1 MAKSKETKEILQ
13 KIHDYALEEI
23 MGERFGRYAKEIITD
38 RAIPDVR
45 DGLKPVQRR
54 ILYGMYKGKNTYDNK
69 YRKSARAVG
78 DIMGKYHPHGD
89 SSIYDAMVSM
99 SQDWKMLT
107 PYVDMHGNN
116 GSMDGDSAAAMRYTE
131 VRLSK
136 IAGEMLKDIEKDTVE
151 MAPNYDDTEEEPTV
165 LPCKFPNLLVNGTT
179 GISAGYA
186 TDIPPHNL
194 GEIIDATVLRI
205 DKPKS
210 TIDDILEVVEGPD
223 FPTGGIVEGK
233 DEIKKAFE
241 TGKGKIVIK
250 SKYTINKEKGKN
262 QIIISEI
269 PYEVNKAALVKRIND
284 IRIEKKIDG
293 INEVIDSSSRG
304 ELIITIDLKKEADT
318 DLIVN
323 YLLKNTDMQISYS
336 YNMIAIVNR
345 RPMQVGIIDIL
356 DAYIEHQ
363 KDVVT
368 RRSKFD
374 LAHAKARFHIVEGL
388 IKAISILDDVIK
400 VIRSSKNRL
409 DATNN
414 LVKEF
419 DFTFEQ
425 ADAIVKLQLY
435 RLTNTDVVML
445 EEELA
450 NLNKIIEGLEALL
463 SDEKKLMKQIKKELL
478 DIKKAYAFERKTE
491 IKDEITEIKIDQEAL
506 IPKEDVIVSVTS
518 EGYVKRTSKRSYQS
532 SNNEDITL
540 KDNDYLIGL
549 YEMNTIDT
557 LLVFTNKG
565 NYLYVPVYNLPDM
578 KWKEMGKHISNI
590 ITIKDDEKIIYA
602 KPVYDFD
609 SKEVITI
616 FSKMGMVKRTALNEF
631 KAMRYNKPIVCMK
644 LKYDDEIVSVS
655 SSSEKEVLIST
666 SNGYGLWYSASEI
679 PVVGLKAAGV
689 KSIKLDN
696 DFIVSAEIFNKT
708 SEYITIF
715 TDKNTAKR
723 VKLSE
728 MEKSSRA
735 RKGLLL
741 VRLVKTNPHRL
752 LSTYITDSKDKIGVI
767 NLKGI
772 NIFKNSEIPIA
783 DRYSTGSSI
792 SNVRVVKT
800 FIPKELENKD
810 DIKEVENIEVLTE
823 EPKKEVSLKEIDE
836 EILTIDDFLDDFKI
850 E

>member
-1 MAKSKETKEILQ
+1 MPKKKETEEILQ
-13 KIHDYALEEI
+13 KINDYALEEI
-23 MGERFGRYAKEIITD
+23 MGDRFGRYAKEIIQD

-89 SSIYDAMVSM
+89 SSIYDAMVRM
-99 SQDWKMLT
+99 SQDWKMMT
-107 PYVDMHGNN
+107 PYIDMHGNN

-136 IAGEMLKDIEKDTVE
+136 IAGEMLKDIEKNTVE
-151 MAPNYDDTEEEPTV
+151 MAPNYDDTELEPTV

-205 DKPKS
+205 DKPNS
-210 TIDDILEVVEGPD
+210 SLDDILEIVQGPD

-233 DEIKKAFE
+233 DEIRKAME
-241 TGKGKIVIK
+241 TGKGKIVVK
-250 SKYTINKEKGKN
+250 SKYQLVNEKGKN
-262 QIIISEI
+262 QIIITEI
-269 PYEVNKAALVKRIND
+269 PYEVNKALLVKKIND

-304 ELIITIDLKKEADT
+304 ELIITIDLKKDANTE
-318 DLIVN
+318 LILN
-323 YLLKNTDMQISYS
+323 YLLKNTDMQVTYS
-336 YNMIAIVNR
+336 YNMVAIVNR
-345 RPMQVGIIDIL
+345 RPMEVGIITIL
-356 DAYIEHQ
+356 DAYISHQ
-363 KDVVT
+363 KEVIT
-368 RRSKFD
+368 RRSRFD

-388 IKAISILDDVIK
+388 MKAISILDDVIK
-400 VIRSSKNRL
+400 TIRASKNRA
-409 DATNN
+409 DATEN
-414 LVKEF
+414 LVKEYG
-419 DFTFEQ
+419 FTFEQ

-435 RLTNTDVVML
+435 RLTNTDIISL

-450 NLNKIIEGLEALL
+450 NLQKVIEGLEALL

-478 DIKKAYAFERKTE
+478 DIKKEYAIERKSE

-506 IPKEDVIVSVTS
+506 IVKEDVIVVVTKD
-518 EGYVKRTSKRSYQS
+518 GYVKRTPKRSYNS
-532 SNNEDITL
+532 SNDEDIAL
-540 KDNDYLIGL
+540 KDNDYIIGL

-557 LLVFTNKG
+557 LLLFTNQG
-565 NYLYVPVYNLPDM
+565 NYLYVPVHELPDM

-590 ITIKDDEKIIYA
+590 ITIKDDEKIVYSM
-602 KPVYDFD
+602 PVYDFNH
-609 SKEVITI
+609 KEVITI
-616 FSKMGMVKRTALNEF
+616 FSKNGMVKRCNLLDF
-631 KAMRYNKPIVCMK
+631 KVQRYNKPITCMK
-644 LKYDDEIVSVS
+644 LKYDDEVISVTNS
-655 SSSEKEVLIST
+655 PFTEVFIST
-666 SNGYGLWYSASEI
+666 YNGYGLWYSAVEI
-679 PVVGLKAAGV
+679 PIVGVRAAGV
-689 KSIKLDN
+689 KAIKLDN
-696 DFIVSAEIFNKT
+696 DYVVSAEIFDKE

-715 TDKNTAKR
+715 TDKQTAKR

-728 MEKSSRA
+728 FEKSSRA

-741 VRLVKTNPHRL
+741 VRLVKTNPHKI
-752 LSTYITDSKDKIGVI
+752 LSTYITNSKERIGIV

-772 NIFKNSEIPIA
+772 NIIKNSEISIS
-783 DRYSTGSSI
+783 DRYSTGSNI
-792 SNVRVVKT
+792 SSSRIVST
-800 FIPKELENKD
+800 FICSELENKEE
-810 DIKEVENIEVLTE
+810 KIEVIELPKE
-823 EPKKEVSLKEIDE
+823 EKKEVSLKEIDE

>member
-1 MAKSKETKEILQ
+1 MARSKETKEILQ

-89 SSIYDAMVSM
+89 SSIYDAMVRM

-165 LPCKFPNLLVNGTT
+165 LPCRFPNLLVNGTT

-205 DKPKS
+205 DKPKC
-210 TIDDILEVVEGPD
+210 TLDEVLEIVQGPD
-223 FPTGGIVEGK
+223 FPTGGVVEGK
-233 DEIKKAFE
+233 DGIREAFE

-250 SKYTINKEKGKN
+250 SKYTINNEKGKN
-262 QIIISEI
+262 QIIITEI

-284 IRIEKKIDG
+284 IRIEKKIEG

-318 DLIVN
+318 NLIVN

-336 YNMIAIVNR
+336 YNMIAIVNK
-345 RPMQVGIIDIL
+345 RPMQVGILDII
-356 DAYIEHQ
+356 DAYIVHQ
-363 KDVVT
+363 KEVIT
-368 RRSKFD
+368 RRSRFD
-374 LAHAKARFHIVEGL
+374 LDHAKARFHIVEGL
-388 IKAISILDDVIK
+388 IKAISILDEVIK
-400 VIRSSKNRL
+400 VIRASKNRA
-409 DATNN
+409 DATEN

-435 RLTNTDVVML
+435 RLTNTDVTQL

-450 NLNKIIEGLEALL
+450 NLSKIIEGLEALL

-478 DIKKAYAFERKTE
+478 EIKKEYAVDRKTE

-506 IPKEDVIVSVTS
+506 IPKEDVIVSITS

-532 SNNEDITL
+532 SNDEDITL
-540 KDNDYLIGL
+540 KDNDYLVGL
-549 YEMNTIDT
+549 YEMNTLDT

-590 ITIKDDEKIIYA
+590 VTIKDDEKVVAA
-602 KPVYDFD
+602 KPVYDFE

-616 FSKMGMVKRTALNEF
+616 FSKMGMVKRTLLSEF

-644 LKYDDEIVSVS
+644 LKYDDEIVNVTS
-655 SSSEKEVLIST
+655 SSDSEVFIST
-666 SNGYGLWYSASEI
+666 NNGYGLWYSVNEI

-696 DFIVSAEIFNKT
+696 DYIVSASIFNKD
-708 SEYITIF
+708 SEYITVF

-723 VKLSE
+723 VKLTE

-741 VRLVKTNPHRL
+741 IRLVKTNPYKL
-752 LSTYITDSKDKIGVI
+752 LSTYITNSKDHIGVI

-772 NIFKNSEIPIA
+772 NIIKNAEIPIA

-792 SNVRVVKT
+792 SNVRVVST

-810 DIKEVENIEVLTE
+810 DIKEVKSIEVLE

-836 EILTIDDFLDDFKI
+836 EILTIDDFLEDFKI
-850 E
+850 

>member
-1 MAKSKETKEILQ
+1 MARSKETKEILQ

-89 SSIYDAMVSM
+89 SSIYDAMVRM

-165 LPCKFPNLLVNGTT
+165 LPCRFPNLLVNGTT

-205 DKPKS
+205 DKPKCS
-210 TIDDILEVVEGPD
+210 LDEVLEVVQGPD
-223 FPTGGIVEGK
+223 FPTGGVVEGK
-233 DEIKKAFE
+233 AGIREAFE

-250 SKYTINKEKGKN
+250 SKYTINNEKGKN
-262 QIIISEI
+262 QIIITEI

-284 IRIEKKIDG
+284 IRIEKKIEG

-318 DLIVN
+318 NLIVN

-336 YNMIAIVNR
+336 YNMIAIVNK
-345 RPMQVGIIDIL
+345 RPMQVGILDII
-356 DAYIEHQ
+356 DAYIVHQ
-363 KDVVT
+363 KEVIT
-368 RRSKFD
+368 RRSRFD
-374 LAHAKARFHIVEGL
+374 LDHAKARFHIVEGL
-388 IKAISILDDVIK
+388 IKAISILDEVIK
-400 VIRSSKNRL
+400 VIRASKNRA
-409 DATNN
+409 DATEN

-425 ADAIVKLQLY
+425 ADAIVRLQLY
-435 RLTNTDVVML
+435 RLTNTDVTQL

-450 NLNKIIEGLEALL
+450 NLSKIIEGLEALL
-463 SDEKKLMKQIKKELL
+463 SDEKKLMRQIKKELL
-478 DIKKAYAFERKTE
+478 EIKKEYAEDRKTE

-506 IPKEDVIVSVTS
+506 IPKEDVIVSITS
-518 EGYVKRTSKRSYQS
+518 EGYVKRTSKRSYTS
-532 SNNEDITL
+532 SNEEETTL
-540 KDNDYLIGL
+540 KDNDYLVGL
-549 YEMNTIDT
+549 YEMNTLDT
-557 LLVFTNKG
+557 LLIFTNKG

-578 KWKEMGKHISNI
+578 KWKEMGKHVSNI
-590 ITIKDDEKIIYA
+590 VTIKDDEKVVYA
-602 KPVYDFD
+602 KPVYDFE

-616 FSKMGMVKRTALNEF
+616 FSKMGMVKRTLLSEF

-644 LKYDDEIVSVS
+644 LKYDDEIVSVT
-655 SSSEKEVLIST
+655 SSSESEVFIAT
-666 SNGYGLWYSASEI
+666 NNGYGLWYSANEI

-696 DFIVSAEIFNKT
+696 DYVVSAEIFNKD
-708 SEYITIF
+708 SEYMTVF

-728 MEKSSRA
+728 LEKSSRA

-741 VRLVKTNPHRL
+741 VRLVKTNPHKL
-752 LSTYITDSKDKIGVI
+752 ISSYITNTKDKIGVI

-772 NIFKNSEIPIA
+772 NIFKNAEIPIA

-800 FIPKELENKD
+800 FIPTELGNKD
-810 DIKEVENIEVLTE
+810 DIKEVEIIETIE

-836 EILTIDDFLDDFKI
+836 EILTIDDFLDDFKF
-850 E
+850 

>member
-1 MAKSKETKEILQ
+1 MARSKETKEILQ

-89 SSIYDAMVSM
+89 SSIYDAMVRM

-116 GSMDGDSAAAMRYTE
+116 GSMDGDGAAAMRYTE

-136 IAGEMLKDIEKDTVE
+136 IAGEMLRDIEKDTVE

-165 LPCKFPNLLVNGTT
+165 LPCRFPNLLVNGTT

-205 DKPKS
+205 DKPKCS
-210 TIDDILEVVEGPD
+210 LDEVLEIVQGPD
-223 FPTGGIVEGK
+223 FPTGGVVEGK
-233 DEIKKAFE
+233 DGIREAFE

-250 SKYTINKEKGKN
+250 SKYTINNEKGKN
-262 QIIISEI
+262 QIIITEI

-284 IRIEKKIDG
+284 IRIEKKIEG
-293 INEVIDSSSRG
+293 IVEVIDSSSRG

-318 DLIVN
+318 NLIVN

-336 YNMIAIVNR
+336 YNMIAIVNK
-345 RPMQVGIIDIL
+345 RPMQVGILDII
-356 DAYIEHQ
+356 DAYIVHQ
-363 KDVVT
+363 KEVIT
-368 RRSKFD
+368 RRSRFD
-374 LAHAKARFHIVEGL
+374 LDHAKARFHIVEGL
-388 IKAISILDDVIK
+388 IKAISILDE
-400 VIRSSKNRL
+400 VIRVIRASKNRA
-409 DATNN
+409 DATEN

-425 ADAIVKLQLY
+425 ADAIVRLQLY
-435 RLTNTDVVML
+435 RLTNTDVTQL

-450 NLNKIIEGLEALL
+450 NLSKIIQGLEELL

-478 DIKKAYAFERKTE
+478 EIKKEYAEDRKTE

-506 IPKEDVIVSVTS
+506 IPKEDVIVSITS
-518 EGYVKRTSKRSYQS
+518 EGYVKRTSKRSYTS
-532 SNNEDITL
+532 SNDEDITL
-540 KDNDYLIGL
+540 KDNDYLVGL
-549 YEMNTIDT
+549 YEMNTLDT

-590 ITIKDDEKIIYA
+590 VTIKDDEKVVYA
-602 KPVYDFD
+602 KPVYDFE

-616 FSKMGMVKRTALNEF
+616 FSKMGMVKRTLLSEF

-644 LKYDDEIVSVS
+644 LKYDDEIVSVT
-655 SSSEKEVLIST
+655 SSSESEVFIAT
-666 SNGYGLWYSASEI
+666 NNGYGLWYSANEI
-679 PVVGLKAAGV
+679 PVVGLKASGV

-696 DFIVSAEIFNKT
+696 DYVVSAEIFNKD
-708 SEYITIF
+708 SEYMTVF

-728 MEKSSRA
+728 LEKSSRA

-741 VRLVKTNPHRL
+741 VRLVKTNPHKL
-752 LSTYITDSKDKIGVI
+752 ISSYITNTKDKIGVI

-772 NIFKNSEIPIA
+772 NIFKNAEIPIA

-800 FIPKELENKD
+800 FIPTELGNKD
-810 DIKEVENIEVLTE
+810 DIKEVEIIETIE

-836 EILTIDDFLDDFKI
+836 EILTIDDFLDDFKF
-850 E
+850 

>member
-89 SSIYDAMVSM
+89 SSIYDAMVRM

-368 RRSKFD
+368 RRSRFD

-655 SSSEKEVLIST
+655 SSSENEVFIST

-850 E
+850 

>member
-1 MAKSKETKEILQ
+1 MARSKETKEILQ

-89 SSIYDAMVSM
+89 SSIYDAMVRM

-116 GSMDGDSAAAMRYTE
+116 GSMDGDGAAAMRYTE

-136 IAGEMLKDIEKDTVE
+136 IAGEMLRDIEKDTVE

-165 LPCKFPNLLVNGTT
+165 LPCRFPNLLVNGTT

-205 DKPKS
+205 DKPKC
-210 TIDDILEVVEGPD
+210 TLDEVLEIVQGPD
-223 FPTGGIVEGK
+223 FPTGGVVEGK
-233 DEIKKAFE
+233 DGIREAFE

-250 SKYTINKEKGKN
+250 SKYTINNEKGKN
-262 QIIISEI
+262 QIIITEI

-284 IRIEKKIDG
+284 IRIEKKIEG
-293 INEVIDSSSRG
+293 IVEVIDSSSRG

-318 DLIVN
+318 NLIVN

-336 YNMIAIVNR
+336 YNMIAIVNK
-345 RPMQVGIIDIL
+345 RPMQVGILDII
-356 DAYIEHQ
+356 DAYIVHQ
-363 KDVVT
+363 KEVIT
-368 RRSKFD
+368 RRSRFD
-374 LAHAKARFHIVEGL
+374 LDHAKARFHIVEGL
-388 IKAISILDDVIK
+388 IKAISILDE
-400 VIRSSKNRL
+400 VIRVIRASKNRA
-409 DATNN
+409 DATEN

-425 ADAIVKLQLY
+425 ADAIVRLQLY
-435 RLTNTDVVML
+435 RLTNTDVTQL

-450 NLNKIIEGLEALL
+450 NLSKIIQGLEELL

-478 DIKKAYAFERKTE
+478 EIKKEYAEDRKTE

-506 IPKEDVIVSVTS
+506 IPKEDVIVSITS
-518 EGYVKRTSKRSYQS
+518 EGYVKRTSKRSYTS
-532 SNNEDITL
+532 SNDEDITL
-540 KDNDYLIGL
+540 KDNDYLVGL
-549 YEMNTIDT
+549 YEMNTLDT

-590 ITIKDDEKIIYA
+590 VTIKDDEKVVYA
-602 KPVYDFD
+602 KPVYDFE

-616 FSKMGMVKRTALNEF
+616 FSKMGMVKRTLLSEF

-644 LKYDDEIVSVS
+644 LKYDDEIVSVT
-655 SSSEKEVLIST
+655 SSSESEVFIAT
-666 SNGYGLWYSASEI
+666 NNGYGLWYSANEI
-679 PVVGLKAAGV
+679 PVVGLKASGV

-696 DFIVSAEIFNKT
+696 DYVVSAEIFNKD
-708 SEYITIF
+708 SEYMTVF

-728 MEKSSRA
+728 LEKSSRA

-741 VRLVKTNPHRL
+741 VRLVKTNPHKL
-752 LSTYITDSKDKIGVI
+752 ISSYITNTKDKIGVI

-772 NIFKNSEIPIA
+772 NIFKNAEIPIA

-800 FIPKELENKD
+800 FIPTELGNKD
-810 DIKEVENIEVLTE
+810 DIKEVEIIETIE

-836 EILTIDDFLDDFKI
+836 EILTIDDFLDDFKF
-850 E
+850 

>member
-1 MAKSKETKEILQ
+1 MARSKDTKEILQ

-89 SSIYDAMVSM
+89 SSIYDAMVRM

-116 GSMDGDSAAAMRYTE
+116 GSMDGDGAAAMRYTE

-136 IAGEMLKDIEKDTVE
+136 IAGEMLRDIEKDTVE

-165 LPCKFPNLLVNGTT
+165 LPCRFPNLLVNGTT

-205 DKPKS
+205 DKPKC
-210 TIDDILEVVEGPD
+210 TLDEVLEIVQGPD
-223 FPTGGIVEGK
+223 FPTGGVVEGK
-233 DEIKKAFE
+233 DGIREAFE

-250 SKYTINKEKGKN
+250 SKYTINNEKGKN
-262 QIIISEI
+262 QIIITEI

-284 IRIEKKIDG
+284 IRIEKKIEG
-293 INEVIDSSSRG
+293 IVEVIDSSSRG

-318 DLIVN
+318 NLIVN
-323 YLLKNTDMQISYS
+323 YLLKNTDMQVSYS
-336 YNMIAIVNR
+336 YNMIAIVNK
-345 RPMQVGIIDIL
+345 RPMQVGILDII
-356 DAYIEHQ
+356 DAYIVHQ
-363 KDVVT
+363 KEVIT
-368 RRSKFD
+368 RRSRFD
-374 LAHAKARFHIVEGL
+374 LDHAKARFHIVEGL
-388 IKAISILDDVIK
+388 IKAISILDDVIR
-400 VIRSSKNRL
+400 VIRASKNRA
-409 DATNN
+409 DATEN

-419 DFTFEQ
+419 GFTFEQ
-425 ADAIVKLQLY
+425 ADAIVRLQLY
-435 RLTNTDVVML
+435 RLTNTDVTLL

-450 NLNKIIEGLEALL
+450 NLSKIIEGLEALL

-478 DIKKAYAFERKTE
+478 EIKKEYAEERKTE

-532 SNNEDITL
+532 SNDEDITL
-540 KDNDYLIGL
+540 KDNDYLVGL
-549 YEMNTIDT
+549 YEMNTLDT

-590 ITIKDDEKIIYA
+590 VSIKDDEKVVFA

-616 FSKMGMVKRTALNEF
+616 FSKMGMVKRTQLSEF

-644 LKYDDEIVSVS
+644 LKYDDEIVSVT
-655 SSSEKEVLIST
+655 SSSESEVFIAT
-666 SNGYGLWYSASEI
+666 NNGYGLWYSASEI
-679 PVVGLKAAGV
+679 PVVGLKASGV

-696 DFIVSAEIFNKT
+696 DYVVSAEIFNKT
-708 SEYITIF
+708 AEYMTVF

-723 VKLSE
+723 VKLTE
-728 MEKSSRA
+728 LEKSSRA

-741 VRLVKTNPHRL
+741 VRLVKTNPHKL
-752 LSTYITDSKDKIGVI
+752 ISSYITNSKDKIGVI

-772 NIFKNSEIPIA
+772 NIFKNAEIPIA

-792 SNVRVVKT
+792 SNVRVIKT
-800 FIPKELENKD
+800 FIPSELENKD
-810 DIKEVENIEVLTE
+810 NIKEVEIIETLE

-836 EILTIDDFLDDFKI
+836 EILTIDDFLDDFKF
-850 E
+850 

>member
-1 MAKSKETKEILQ
+1 MAKSKDTKEILQ

-54 ILYGMYKGKNTYDNK
+54 ILFGMYKGKNTYDNK

-89 SSIYDAMVSM
+89 SSIYDAMVRM

-136 IAGEMLKDIEKDTVE
+136 IAGEMLKDIEKNTVE

-165 LPCKFPNLLVNGTT
+165 LPCKFPNLLVNGST

-210 TIDDILEVVEGPD
+210 TIDEILEVVQGPD

-318 DLIVN
+318 DLIIN
-323 YLLKNTDMQISYS
+323 YLLKNTDMQINYS

-356 DAYIEHQ
+356 DAYINHQ
-363 KDVVT
+363 KEVVT
-368 RRSKFD
+368 RRSEFD
-374 LAHAKARFHIVEGL
+374 LAHAKERFHIVEGL
-388 IKAISILDDVIK
+388 IKAISILDDVIRT
-400 VIRSSKNRL
+400 IRRSKNKQ
-409 DATNN
+409 DAIDN
-414 LVKEF
+414 LVKEY
-419 DFTFEQ
+419 DFTEDQ
-425 ADAIVKLQLY
+425 ATAIVKLQLY

-445 EEELA
+445 EEEL
-450 NLNKIIEGLEALL
+450 NSLRKIIEGLEALL
-463 SDEKKLMKQIKKELL
+463 ADEKKLMKQIKKELL
-478 DIKKAYAFERKTE
+478 DIKKEYAEERRTE
-491 IKDEITEIKIDQEAL
+491 IRDEVTEIKIDQEAL

-565 NYLYVPVYNLPDM
+565 NYLFVPVYNLPDM
-578 KWKEMGKHISNI
+578 KWKEMGKHVSNI
-590 ITIKDDEKIIYA
+590 VTIKDDEKVIYA
-602 KPVYDFD
+602 KPVYDFE
-609 SKEVITI
+609 SKEIITI
-616 FSKMGMVKRTALNEF
+616 FSKMGMVKRSALSEF

-655 SSSEKEVLIST
+655 SSSENEVFIST
-666 SNGYGLWYSASEI
+666 NNGYGLWYSVNEI
-679 PVVGLKAAGV
+679 PVTGLKAAGV

-696 DFIVSAEIFNKT
+696 DFVVSAELFNKD
-708 SEYITIF
+708 SEYITVF

-723 VKLSE
+723 IKLSE

-735 RKGLLL
+735 RKGLQL
-741 VRLVKTNPHRL
+741 VRLVKTNPHKL
-752 LSTYITDSKDKIGVI
+752 ISTYITDSKDKIGVI

-772 NIFKNSEIPIA
+772 NIFKNAELPIA

-792 SNVRVVKT
+792 SNVRVIKT

-810 DIKEVENIEVLTE
+810 DIKEVEIIEEIKE

-850 E
+850 

>member
-1 MAKSKETKEILQ
+1 MARSKETKEILQ

-89 SSIYDAMVSM
+89 SSIYDAMVRM

-116 GSMDGDSAAAMRYTE
+116 GSMDGDGAAAMRYTE

-136 IAGEMLKDIEKDTVE
+136 IAGEMLRDIEKDTVE

-165 LPCKFPNLLVNGTT
+165 LPCRFPNLLVNGTT

-205 DKPKS
+205 DKPKC
-210 TIDDILEVVEGPD
+210 TLDEVLEIVQGPD
-223 FPTGGIVEGK
+223 FPTGGVVEGK
-233 DEIKKAFE
+233 EGIREAFE

-250 SKYTINKEKGKN
+250 SKYTINNEKGKN
-262 QIIISEI
+262 QIIITEI

-284 IRIEKKIDG
+284 IRIEKKIEG
-293 INEVIDSSSRG
+293 IVEVIDSSSRG

-318 DLIVN
+318 NLIVN

-336 YNMIAIVNR
+336 YNMIAIVNK
-345 RPMQVGIIDIL
+345 RPMQVGILDII
-356 DAYIEHQ
+356 DAYIVHQ
-363 KDVVT
+363 KEVIT
-368 RRSKFD
+368 RRSRFD
-374 LAHAKARFHIVEGL
+374 LDHAKARFHIVEGL
-388 IKAISILDDVIK
+388 IKAISILDEVIK
-400 VIRSSKNRL
+400 VIRASKNRA
-409 DATNN
+409 DATEN

-425 ADAIVKLQLY
+425 ADAIVRLQLY
-435 RLTNTDVVML
+435 RLTNTDVTL
-445 EEELA
+445 LQEELA
-450 NLNKIIEGLEALL
+450 NLSKIIEGLEALL

-478 DIKKAYAFERKTE
+478 EIKKEYAEDRKTE

-506 IPKEDVIVSVTS
+506 IPKEDVIVSITS
-518 EGYVKRTSKRSYQS
+518 EGYVKRTSKRSYTS
-532 SNNEDITL
+532 SNDEDITL
-540 KDNDYLIGL
+540 KDNDYLVGL
-549 YEMNTIDT
+549 YEMNTLDT

-590 ITIKDDEKIIYA
+590 VTIKDDEKVVYA
-602 KPVYDFD
+602 KPVYDFE

-616 FSKMGMVKRTALNEF
+616 FSKMGMVKRTLLSEF

-644 LKYDDEIVSVS
+644 LKYDDEIVNVTS
-655 SSSEKEVLIST
+655 SPYCYK
-666 SNGYGLWYSASEI
+666 
-679 PVVGLKAAGV
+679 
-689 KSIKLDN
+689 
-696 DFIVSAEIFNKT
+696 
-708 SEYITIF
+708 
-715 TDKNTAKR
+715 
-723 VKLSE
+723 
-728 MEKSSRA
+728 
-735 RKGLLL
+735 
-741 VRLVKTNPHRL
+741 
-752 LSTYITDSKDKIGVI
+752 
-767 NLKGI
+767 
-772 NIFKNSEIPIA
+772 
-783 DRYSTGSSI
+783 
-792 SNVRVVKT
+792 
-800 FIPKELENKD
+800 
-810 DIKEVENIEVLTE
+810 
-823 EPKKEVSLKEIDE
+823 
-836 EILTIDDFLDDFKI
+836 
-850 E
+850 

>member
-1 MAKSKETKEILQ
+1 MPKKKQTEEILQ
-13 KIHDYALEEI
+13 KINDYALEEI
-23 MGERFGRYAKEIITD
+23 MGDRFGRYAKEIIQD

-89 SSIYDAMVSM
+89 SSIYDAMVRM
-99 SQDWKMLT
+99 SQDWKMMT

-136 IAGEMLKDIEKDTVE
+136 IAGEMLKDIEKNTVE
-151 MAPNYDDTEEEPTV
+151 MAPNYDDTELEPTV

-205 DKPKS
+205 DKPNS
-210 TIDDILEVVEGPD
+210 TLDDILEIVKGPD

-233 DEIKKAFE
+233 DEIRKAME
-241 TGKGKIVIK
+241 TGKGKIVVK
-250 SKYTINKEKGKN
+250 SKYQLINEKGKN
-262 QIIISEI
+262 QIVITEI
-269 PYEVNKAALVKRIND
+269 PYEVNKALLVKKIND

-304 ELIITIDLKKEADT
+304 ELIITIDLKKDANTE
-318 DLIVN
+318 LILN
-323 YLLKNTDMQISYS
+323 YLLKNTDMQVSYS
-336 YNMIAIVNR
+336 YNMVAIVNR
-345 RPMQVGIIDIL
+345 RPMEVGIITIL
-356 DAYIEHQ
+356 DAYIAHQ
-363 KDVVT
+363 KEVIT
-368 RRSKFD
+368 RRSEFD
-374 LAHAKARFHIVEGL
+374 LAHAKERYHIVEGL
-388 IKAISILDDVIK
+388 MKAISILDDVIRT
-400 VIRSSKNRL
+400 IRASKNKQ
-409 DATNN
+409 DAIEN
-414 LVKEF
+414 LVKEYG
-419 DFTFEQ
+419 FTEDQ
-425 ADAIVKLQLY
+425 ATAIVKLQLY
-435 RLTNTDVVML
+435 RLTNTDIISL

-450 NLNKIIEGLEALL
+450 NLQKVIEGLEALL

-478 DIKKAYAFERKTE
+478 DIKKEYAIDRKTE

-506 IPKEDVIVSVTS
+506 IVKEDVVVVVTK
-518 EGYVKRTSKRSYQS
+518 EGYVKRTPKRSYNS
-532 SNNEDITL
+532 SNDEDITL
-540 KDNDYLIGL
+540 KDNDFIIGL

-557 LLVFTNKG
+557 LLLFTNQG
-565 NYLYVPVYNLPDM
+565 NYLYVPVHELPDM

-590 ITIKDDEKIIYA
+590 ITIKDDEKIIYSM
-602 KPVYDFD
+602 PVYDFNH
-609 SKEVITI
+609 KEVITI
-616 FSKMGMVKRTALNEF
+616 FSKNGMVKRCNLIDF
-631 KAMRYNKPIVCMK
+631 KVQRYNKPITCMK
-644 LKYDDEIVSVS
+644 LKYDDEIISVTNS
-655 SSSEKEVLIST
+655 PYTEVFIST
-666 SNGYGLWYSASEI
+666 NNGYGLWYSSIEI
-679 PVVGLKAAGV
+679 PIVGVRAAGV
-689 KSIKLDN
+689 KAIKLDN
-696 DFIVSAEIFNKT
+696 DYVVSAQIFDKT

-715 TDKNTAKR
+715 TDKQTAKR

-728 MEKSSRA
+728 FEKSSRA

-741 VRLVKTNPHRL
+741 VRLVKTNPYKI
-752 LSTYITDSKDKIGVI
+752 LSTYVTNSKEKIGIV

-772 NIFKNSEIPIA
+772 NIIKNSEINIS
-783 DRYSTGSSI
+783 DRYSTGSSVSSSRII
-792 SNVRVVKT
+792 ST
-800 FIPKELENKD
+800 FIVSELENKEE
-810 DIKEVENIEVLTE
+810 KIEVIELPKE
-823 EPKKEVSLKEIDE
+823 EKQEVSLKEIDE

>member
-1 MAKSKETKEILQ
+1 MAKSKETKEVLQ

-54 ILYGMYKGKNTYDNK
+54 ILFGMYKAKNTYDNK
-69 YRKSARAVG
+69 HRKSARAVG

-89 SSIYDAMVSM
+89 SSIYEAMVRM

-136 IAGEMLKDIEKDTVE
+136 IAGEMLKDIEKNTVE

-165 LPCKFPNLLVNGTT
+165 LPCRFPNLLVNGTT

-194 GEIIDATVLRI
+194 GEIIDATILRI
-205 DKPKS
+205 DKPKC
-210 TIDDILEVVEGPD
+210 TLDDILEVVKGPD

-233 DEIKKAFE
+233 DEIRKAFE
-241 TGKGKIVIK
+241 TGKGKIVVK
-250 SKYTINKEKGKN
+250 SKYQLVNEKGKN
-262 QIIISEI
+262 QIIITEI

-284 IRIEKKIDG
+284 IRIEKKIEG

-318 DLIVN
+318 NLIVN

-345 RPMQVGIIDIL
+345 RPMQVGIIDII
-356 DAYIEHQ
+356 DAYIVHQ
-363 KDVVT
+363 KEVIT
-368 RRSKFD
+368 RRSEFD
-374 LAHAKARFHIVEGL
+374 LAHAKERYHIVEGL
-388 IKAISILDDVIK
+388 IKAISILDDIIK
-400 VIRSSKNRL
+400 TIRRSKNKQ
-409 DATNN
+409 DAIDN
-414 LVKEF
+414 LVKEY
-419 DFTFEQ
+419 DFTVDQ
-425 ADAIVKLQLY
+425 ATAIVKLQLY
-435 RLTNTDVVML
+435 RLTNTDVL
-445 EEELA
+445 ELQAELD
-450 NLNKIIEGLEALL
+450 NLTKIIEGLEALL
-463 SDEKKLMKQIKKELL
+463 SDEKKLMKQIKKELIE
-478 DIKKAYAFERKTE
+478 IKNEYSKDRKTE

-532 SNNEDITL
+532 SNDEDITL
-540 KDNDYLIGL
+540 KDNDYLVGL
-549 YEMNTIDT
+549 YEMNTLDT
-557 LLVFTNKG
+557 VLIFTNKG
-565 NYLYVPVYNLPDM
+565 NYLYVPVYILPDM

-590 ITIKDDEKIIYA
+590 ITIKDDEKIVGV

-609 SKEVITI
+609 NKEVITI
-616 FSKMGMVKRTALNEF
+616 FSKMGMVKRTILSEF

-644 LKYDDEIVSVS
+644 LKYDDEIIDVT
-655 SSSEKEVLIST
+655 SSSESEVFIAT
-666 SNGYGLWYSASEI
+666 NNGYGLWYSANEI
-679 PVVGLKAAGV
+679 PVVGLKASGV

-696 DFIVSAEIFNKT
+696 DYIVHAEIFNKD
-708 SEYITIF
+708 SEYITVF

-723 VKLSE
+723 IKLSE
-728 MEKSSRA
+728 LEKSSRA

-741 VRLVKTNPHRL
+741 VRLVKTNPYKL
-752 LSTYITDSKDKIGVI
+752 INSYITNSKDKIGVI

-792 SNVRVVKT
+792 SNVRVIKI
-800 FIPKELENKD
+800 FLPKELENKN
-810 DIKEVENIEVLTE
+810 DIKEVEEIEAIE
-823 EPKKEVSLKEIDE
+823 EPKKEISLKEIDE
-836 EILTIDDFLDDFKI
+836 EILTIDDFLDDFKF
-850 E
+850 

>member
-1 MAKSKETKEILQ
+1 MARSKETKEILQ

-89 SSIYDAMVSM
+89 SSIYDAMVRM

-165 LPCKFPNLLVNGTT
+165 LPCRFPNLLVNGTT

-205 DKPKS
+205 DKPKC
-210 TIDDILEVVEGPD
+210 TLDEVLEIVQGPD
-223 FPTGGIVEGK
+223 FPTGGVVEGK
-233 DEIKKAFE
+233 DGIREAFE

-250 SKYTINKEKGKN
+250 SKYTINNEKGKN
-262 QIIISEI
+262 QIIITEI

-284 IRIEKKIDG
+284 IRIEKKIEG

-318 DLIVN
+318 NLIVN

-336 YNMIAIVNR
+336 YNMIAIVNK
-345 RPMQVGIIDIL
+345 RPMQVGILDII
-356 DAYIEHQ
+356 DAYIVHQ
-363 KDVVT
+363 KEVIT
-368 RRSKFD
+368 RRSRFD
-374 LAHAKARFHIVEGL
+374 LDHAKARFHIVEGL
-388 IKAISILDDVIK
+388 IKAISILDE
-400 VIRSSKNRL
+400 VIRVIRASKNRA
-409 DATNN
+409 DATEN

-425 ADAIVKLQLY
+425 ADAIVRLQLY
-435 RLTNTDVVML
+435 RLTNTDVTQL

-450 NLNKIIEGLEALL
+450 NLSKIIEGLEALL

-478 DIKKAYAFERKTE
+478 EIKKEYAVDRKTE

-506 IPKEDVIVSVTS
+506 IPKEDVIVSITS

-532 SNNEDITL
+532 SNDEDITL
-540 KDNDYLIGL
+540 KDNDYLVGL
-549 YEMNTIDT
+549 YEMNTLDT

-578 KWKEMGKHISNI
+578 KWKEMGKHVSNI
-590 ITIKDDEKIIYA
+590 VTIKDDEKVVYA
-602 KPVYDFD
+602 KPVYDFE

-616 FSKMGMVKRTALNEF
+616 FSKMGMVKRTLLSEF

-644 LKYDDEIVSVS
+644 LKYDDEIVSVT
-655 SSSEKEVLIST
+655 SSSESEVFIAT
-666 SNGYGLWYSASEI
+666 NNGYGLWYSANEI
-679 PVVGLKAAGV
+679 PVVGLKASGV

-696 DFIVSAEIFNKT
+696 DYVVSAEIFNKD
-708 SEYITIF
+708 SEYMTVF

-728 MEKSSRA
+728 LEKSSRA

-741 VRLVKTNPHRL
+741 VRLVKTNPHKL
-752 LSTYITDSKDKIGVI
+752 ISAYITNTKDKIGVI

-772 NIFKNSEIPIA
+772 NIFKNAEIPIA

-800 FIPKELENKD
+800 FIPTELGNKD
-810 DIKEVENIEVLTE
+810 DIKEVEIIETIE

-836 EILTIDDFLDDFKI
+836 EILTIDDFLDDFKF
-850 E
+850 

>member
-1 MAKSKETKEILQ
+1 MARSKETKEILQ

-89 SSIYDAMVSM
+89 SSIYDAMVRM

-165 LPCKFPNLLVNGTT
+165 LPCRFPNLLVNGTT

-205 DKPKS
+205 DKPKCS
-210 TIDDILEVVEGPD
+210 LDEVLEIVQGPD
-223 FPTGGIVEGK
+223 FPTGGVVEGK
-233 DEIKKAFE
+233 DGIREAFA

-250 SKYTINKEKGKN
+250 SKYTINNEKGKN

-284 IRIEKKIDG
+284 IRIEKKIEG
-293 INEVIDSSSRG
+293 IVEVIDSSSRG

-318 DLIVN
+318 NLIVN

-336 YNMIAIVNR
+336 YNMIAIVNK
-345 RPMQVGIIDIL
+345 RPMQVGILDII
-356 DAYIEHQ
+356 DAYIVHQ
-363 KDVVT
+363 KEVIT

-374 LAHAKARFHIVEGL
+374 LDHAKARFHIVEGL

-400 VIRSSKNRL
+400 TIRRSKNKQ
-409 DATNN
+409 DAIDN
-414 LVKEF
+414 LVKEY
-419 DFTFEQ
+419 DFTEEQ
-425 ADAIVKLQLY
+425 ADAIVRLQLY

-450 NLNKIIEGLEALL
+450 NLNKIIQGLEELL
-463 SDEKKLMKQIKKELL
+463 ADEKKLMKQIKKELL
-478 DIKKAYAFERKTE
+478 EIKKEYAEDRKTE
-491 IKDEITEIKIDQEAL
+491 IKDEVTEIKIDQEAL

-532 SNNEDITL
+532 SNDEDITL
-540 KDNDYLIGL
+540 KDNDYLVGL
-549 YEMNTIDT
+549 YEMNTLDT

-578 KWKEMGKHISNI
+578 KWKEMGKHVSNI
-590 ITIKDDEKIIYA
+590 VTIKDDEKVVFA

-609 SKEVITI
+609 NKEVITI
-616 FSKMGMVKRTALNEF
+616 FSKMGMVKRTLLSEF

-644 LKYDDEIVSVS
+644 LKYDDEIVSVT
-655 SSSEKEVLIST
+655 SSSESEVFIAT
-666 SNGYGLWYSASEI
+666 NNGYGLWYSANEI
-679 PVVGLKAAGV
+679 PVVGLKASGV

-696 DFIVSAEIFNKT
+696 DYIVSAEIFNKD
-708 SEYITIF
+708 SEYITVF

-723 VKLSE
+723 VKLTE
-728 MEKSSRA
+728 LEKSSRA

-741 VRLVKTNPHRL
+741 VRLVKTNPYKL
-752 LSTYITDSKDKIGVI
+752 ISSYITDSKDKIGVI

-772 NIFKNSEIPIA
+772 NIFKNAEIPIA

-792 SNVRVVKT
+792 SNVRVIKT
-800 FIPKELENKD
+800 FIPSELENKD
-810 DIKEVENIEVLTE
+810 NIKEVEIIETIEE

-836 EILTIDDFLDDFKI
+836 EILTIDDFLDDFKF
-850 E
+850 

>member
-1 MAKSKETKEILQ
+1 MKKKQTEEILQ
-13 KIHDYALEEI
+13 KINDYALEEI
-23 MGERFGRYAKEIITD
+23 MGDRFGRYAKEIIQD

-89 SSIYDAMVSM
+89 SSIYEAMVRM
-99 SQDWKMLT
+99 TQDWKMMT

-136 IAGEMLKDIEKDTVE
+136 IAGEMLKDIEKNTVE
-151 MAPNYDDTEEEPTV
+151 MAPNYDDTELEPTV

-205 DKPKS
+205 DKPNS
-210 TIDDILEVVEGPD
+210 TLDDILEIVQGPD

-233 DEIKKAFE
+233 DEIRKAMD
-241 TGKGKIVIK
+241 TGKGKIVVK
-250 SKYTINKEKGKN
+250 SKYTINNEKGKN
-262 QIIISEI
+262 QIIITEI
-269 PYEVNKAALVKRIND
+269 PYEVNKALLVKKIND

-304 ELIITIDLKKEADT
+304 ELIITIDLKKDANTE
-318 DLIVN
+318 LILN
-323 YLLKNTDMQISYS
+323 YLLKNTDMQVTYS
-336 YNMIAIVNR
+336 YNMVAIVNR
-345 RPMQVGIIDIL
+345 RPMEVGIITIL
-356 DAYIEHQ
+356 DAYIAHQ
-363 KDVVT
+363 KEVIT

-388 IKAISILDDVIK
+388 MKAISILDDVIK
-400 VIRSSKNRL
+400 TIRASKNRA
-409 DATNN
+409 DATEN
-414 LVKEF
+414 LVKEYG
-419 DFTFEQ
+419 FTFEQ

-435 RLTNTDVVML
+435 RLTNTDIVSL

-450 NLNKIIEGLEALL
+450 NLQKVIEGLEALL

-478 DIKKAYAFERKTE
+478 DIKKEYAIDRKTE

-506 IPKEDVIVSVTS
+506 IVKEDVIVVVTK
-518 EGYVKRTSKRSYQS
+518 EGYVKRTPKRSYNS
-532 SNNEDITL
+532 SNDEDITL
-540 KDNDYLIGL
+540 KDNDYIIGL

-557 LLVFTNKG
+557 LLLFTNQG
-565 NYLYVPVYNLPDM
+565 NYLYVPVYELPDM

-590 ITIKDDEKIIYA
+590 ITIKDDEKIVYSM
-602 KPVYDFD
+602 PVYDFNQ
-609 SKEVITI
+609 KEVVTI
-616 FSKMGMVKRTALNEF
+616 FSKNGMVKRCNLLDF
-631 KAMRYNKPIVCMK
+631 KVQRYNKPITCMK
-644 LKYDDEIVSVS
+644 LKYDDEIVSVTNS
-655 SSSEKEVLIST
+655 PYTEVFIST
-666 SNGYGLWYSASEI
+666 NNGYGLWYSAVEI
-679 PVVGLKAAGV
+679 PIVGVRAAGV
-689 KSIKLDN
+689 KAIKLDN
-696 DFIVSAEIFNKT
+696 DFVVSAEVFDKE

-715 TDKNTAKR
+715 TDKQTAKR

-728 MEKSSRA
+728 FEKSSRA

-741 VRLVKTNPHRL
+741 VRLVKTNPHKII
-752 LSTYITDSKDKIGVI
+752 STYITNSKEKIGIV

-772 NIFKNSEIPIA
+772 NMIKNSEINIS
-783 DRYSTGSSI
+783 DRYSTGSNI
-792 SNVRVVKT
+792 SSSRVIST
-800 FIPKELENKD
+800 FIQAELENKEE
-810 DIKEVENIEVLTE
+810 KIEVIELPKE
-823 EPKKEVSLKEIDE
+823 EKKEVSLKEIDE